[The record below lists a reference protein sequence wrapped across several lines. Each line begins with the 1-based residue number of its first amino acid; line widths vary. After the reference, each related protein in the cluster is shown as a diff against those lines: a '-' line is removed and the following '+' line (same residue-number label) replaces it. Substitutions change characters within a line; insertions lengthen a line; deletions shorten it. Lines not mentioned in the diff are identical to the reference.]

1 MAEKNKN
8 RNVEVYAPRLIL
20 DALGVEELS
29 SVERAKLL
37 GWWEKDVRPGYA
49 RWRSGS
55 CNWDAMLD
63 AVWLLFEPGRAIAG
77 VKPIRKWAAWF
88 AWQLGRAQP
97 QQGQPGTVRY
107 LGGRETLSN
116 TYEPLRWGSVAAV
129 HAWALR
135 NRRPRLVELASA
147 YTRAVCALLAPG
159 AAPGPAKNLQSNE
172 RGQLFYSGPYMPQP
186 GQRSTPAHV
195 GQDDRGPLF
204 ALACGYPLHVSKR
217 ETWPARVARALG
229 KPFELDETTA
239 SRIRDFVA
247 AKDPDP
253 GFLAGLL
260 KGVRLWT
267 PVHHLRWS
275 SVRAS
280 YTPERRNTLTPCVFA
295 SRYDD
300 AKETADVLYPWPG
313 GSRGKNKTR
322 DPGFCG
328 PVRLDGKLWLE
339 ARNERTV
346 EPHETIVVQRLT
358 IPEEPPIYEFLEG
371 PEGCRV
377 VGVGVR

>member
-1 MAEKNKN
+1 LADSKS
-8 RNVEVYAPRLIL
+8 RNIEVYAPRLIL
-20 DALGVEELS
+20 DSLGVEKLS
-29 SVERAKLL
+29 PADRARLL
-37 GWWEKDVRPGYA
+37 GWWGKDVRPDYV

-55 CNWDAMLD
+55 CNWDSMLD

-97 QQGQPGTVRY
+97 QKGQPATVRY
-107 LGGRETLSN
+107 FGGRETLSN
-116 TYEPLRWGSVAAV
+116 TYEPLRWGAVAAV

-186 GQRSTPAHV
+186 GQRSTTAHV

-204 ALACGYPLHVSKR
+204 ALACGYPLRVSKR

-229 KPFELDETTA
+229 KPFELDEPTA
-239 SRIRDFVA
+239 SGLRDFVA
-247 AKDPDP
+247 AKNPDP
-253 GFLAGLL
+253 GFLGGLL
-260 KGVRLWT
+260 KGVRLWA
-267 PVHHLRWS
+267 PVHHLRWK
-275 SVRAS
+275 SVRTS

-313 GSRGKNKTR
+313 GSRGKNRTR

-328 PVRLDGKLWLE
+328 PVHLDGKRWLE

-346 EPHETIVVQRLT
+346 EPHEKLIVQRVA
-358 IPEEPPIYEFLEG
+358 IP
-371 PEGCRV
+371 
-377 VGVGVR
+377 